1 MWWVSLLTFSFNAD
15 LFPWVSEALELDLN
29 LTRQEIITFLD
40 QPANLGCYSTQTGNT
55 PPLSF
60 TWTKDNQIITES
72 SRLRA
77 FGEVIVV
84 TPKSDSDFGT
94 YMCNITNGVSSIL
107 CRIKLSKGLNE
118 SGECSS
124 TSYFLCSNYKYE
136 VRTTWKV
143 DKANLKARHQM

>member
-1 MWWVSLLTFSFNAD
+1 MWWVSLLTCSFNTD
-15 LFPWVSEALELDLN
+15 LLPWVSEALELDLN

-55 PPLSF
+55 SPLSF

-94 YMCNITNGVSSIL
+94 YMCNITNGVSSVL
-107 CRIKLSKGLNE
+107 CIIELSKGLNE

-124 TSYFLCSNYKYE
+124 TGYFLCSNYKYG
-136 VRTTWKV
+136 VRTTWKA

>member
-1 MWWVSLLTFSFNAD
+1 MFS
-15 LFPWVSEALELDLN
+15 WVSEALELDLN

-55 PPLSF
+55 SPLSF
-60 TWTKDNQIITES
+60 TWTKDNQIITDS

-84 TPKSDSDFGT
+84 TPQNDSDFGT
-94 YMCNITNGVSSIL
+94 YMCNITNGLSSVL
-107 CRIKLSKGLNE
+107 CRIKLSKGLND

-124 TSYFLCSNYKYE
+124 TCYFLCSDYKYG
-136 VRTTWKV
+136 VRPTWKV
-143 DKANLKARHQM
+143 DWANLKARHQMWDPGLAESKTPME